1 MPYIWDIEQTIYAA
15 IVVVAFSTPYILQLN
30 ILSAYILFGNF
41 IAPSVCMSLCH
52 FLKLAITHYVMRWE
66 MIIATSFG
74 GYNTINSPRQL
85 NIYTHAIHVLV
96 VESVIFIQLINHC
109 IKTRRHNTYV
119 VSEYQTGINL
129 NHESREHWGKNKA
142 FFNKFS

>member
-1 MPYIWDIEQTIYAA
+1 M
-15 IVVVAFSTPYILQLN
+15 AFSTPYILQLN

-41 IAPSVCMSLCH
+41 IAPSVCMSHCL

-66 MIIATSFG
+66 MIIAASFG
-74 GYNTINSPRQL
+74 DYNTINSPRQL
-85 NIYTHAIHVLV
+85 NIYTHAIHELV
-96 VESVIFIQLINHC
+96 MGSVISIQLVNHY
-109 IKTRRHNTYV
+109 ITTRRRINTYV

-142 FFNKFS
+142 FFNKIS